1 MSAIPQD
8 FLDRA
13 AELSSDSTKPLDGS
27 KKMIEYCHSILS
39 NTIIYDTFEDY
50 TTDEKFDGIWACA
63 SLIHVDRT
71 SLLPIIEKY
80 LNFLT
85 NKGIF
90 MMSFKERMED
100 FNEDGRYFTCFTKD
114 SLQDFLSMSS
124 SIEILEIIE
133 NNDVRKDS
141 DENWISVII
150 KKAI

>member
-1 MSAIPQD
+1 
-8 FLDRA
+8 
-13 AELSSDSTKPLDGS
+13 
-27 KKMIEYCHSILS
+27 
-39 NTIIYDTFEDY
+39 
-50 TTDEKFDGIWACA
+50 
-63 SLIHVDRT
+63 
-71 SLLPIIEKY
+71 
-80 LNFLT
+80 
-85 NKGIF
+85 